1 MLIELR
7 QVERSFLRG
16 RSVVPGLRSTSLMI
30 CPGEFVAI
38 LGPSGSGKSTL
49 IVDARKTTS
58 SPIRC

>member
-49 IVDARKTTS
+49 TEPDGPA
-58 SPIRC
+58 